1 MKNDLHLVLH
11 GLAIK
16 KHATAEAIAGIIGI
30 ETARVAAL
38 LTESVAKGRVVEAKG
53 KYSLQPMTRIA
64 LESDYSRYCSE
75 LRENQEFVRC
85 YEDFEVVNTAL
96 KTLITDWQ
104 VVDIA
109 GERVANDHTNKEYD
123 AKIIDRLG
131 DLHERAERVLNAFAK
146 HLPRLAIYRDKLLS
160 ALEKAEDGAL
170 EWVSDARIESYHT
183 LWFELHEDLL
193 RMLGR
198 TRVE

>member
-16 KHATAEAIAGIIGI
+16 KHATAEAIAGIIGLAP
-30 ETARVAAL
+30 ARVAAL
-38 LTESVAKGRVVEAKG
+38 LQEAVSKGNVVEAKG
-53 KYSLQPMTRIA
+53 KFSLQPMARIA
-64 LESDYSRYCSE
+64 LEGDYSRYCSE
-75 LRENQEFVRC
+75 LRENQEFVRL
-85 YEDFEVVNTAL
+85 YEEFEVVNHAL
-96 KTLITDWQ
+96 KALITDWQ
-104 VVDIA
+104 VVEIA
-109 GERVANDHTNKEYD
+109 GARVPNDHGDKEYD
-123 AKIIDRLG
+123 NRIIDRLG
-131 DLHERAERVLNAFAK
+131 DLHERAERVLTRFAE
-146 HLPRLAIYRDKLLS
+146 HLPRLAIYRDKLLA
-160 ALEKAEDGAL
+160 ALEQAEDGAL

>member
-1 MKNDLHLVLH
+1 M
-11 GLAIK
+11 
-16 KHATAEAIAGIIGI
+16 
-30 ETARVAAL
+30 
-38 LTESVAKGRVVEAKG
+38 
-53 KYSLQPMTRIA
+53 
-64 LESDYSRYCSE
+64 
-75 LRENQEFVRC
+75 
-85 YEDFEVVNTAL
+85 VNTAL

-131 DLHERAERVLNAFAK
+131 DLHERAERVLSAFAR

>member
-16 KHATAEAIAGIIGI
+16 KHATAEAIAGIIGL
-30 ETARVAAL
+30 APAHVAAL
-38 LTESVAKGRVVEAKG
+38 LQESVSKGNVVEAKG
-53 KYSLQPMTRIA
+53 KFSLQPMARIA
-64 LESDYSRYCSE
+64 LEGDYSRYCSE
-75 LRENQEFVRC
+75 LRENQEFVRT
-85 YEDFEVVNTAL
+85 YADFEVVNNAL
-96 KTLITDWQ
+96 KALITDWQ
-104 VVDIA
+104 VVEIA
-109 GERVANDHTNKEYD
+109 GARVPNDHGDKEYD
-123 AKIIDRLG
+123 NRIIDRLG
-131 DLHERAERVLNAFAK
+131 DLHERAERVLTRFAG
-146 HLPRLAIYRDKLLS
+146 HLPRLAIYRDKLLA
-160 ALEKAEDGAL
+160 ALEQAEDGAL